1 MNRNILSLLFLSIGL
16 SLSAQSSWYVST
28 ENGSNNN
35 NGTSPNTPV
44 KTAEYLSDNN
54 LVGPGDTVYLMGTI
68 TNEDY
73 QPNYEFSGNINDPY
87 IWKTGHSFRMTAMN
101 GTPDAYITITAY
113 DENTIIKGD
122 GANLFRMLNCSY
134 VRIVGLEMEGKVNDI
149 SLETALAL
157 QFVYRIG
164 DSQNSM
170 YRVESGTAP
179 EQVENMT
186 FPALSNTKRPSYT
199 DTRGIYLSNVHH
211 IDLIDNYIHHVPGNG
226 FRVATCDYINI
237 IGNEVHD
244 TSRKSYSGTHGLV
257 VTNATSFDNE
267 TDYKIFIQRNK
278 IHHNY
283 NEIYS
288 WAPTKTI
295 ITPKIDEG
303 KGISLQRNGEDTG
316 WTHGRILVSD
326 NLTYWNGFSG
336 VHSNTGIRIDFIN
349 NTAFQNSYT
358 GSITDADNPSGAN
371 IGISLQSTDDAKIL
385 NNISVIDGTWGGFA
399 LSEMNSTNLEVA
411 NNMVFSV
418 SGELLSDP
426 TLANIETGT
435 IVADPLFVSSSDF
448 NFALQE
454 NSPAIGAANPVTATM
469 TDFDNALRDEHPDLG
484 ALERGEWT
492 VNLKDIN
499 NASSLHLFPNPTED
513 ILTIQTKVTL
523 DEISIFD
530 MQGRERSNY
539 TGTEYHNETVLN
551 LSHLPIGYYYIRIRN
566 IVKAVIKIK

>member
-1 MNRNILSLLFLSIGL
+1 MKFLIQLSDKMNRNILSLIFLCVGL
-16 SLSAQSSWYVST
+16 SLTAQNSWYVST

-35 NGTSPNTPV
+35 NGTSPDTPV

-54 LVGPGDTVYLMGTI
+54 LVGPGDTIYLMGTI

-101 GTPDAYITITAY
+101 GTPDAYITITAF

-134 VRIVGLEMEGKVNDI
+134 IRIVGLEMEGKVNDI

-170 YRVESGTAP
+170 YRVAPGTAP
-179 EQVENMT
+179 QIVENMT
-186 FPALSNTKRPSYT
+186 FPVLTNAKRPSYT

-211 IDLIDNYIHHVPGNG
+211 IDLIDNYVHHVPGNG
-226 FRVATCDYINI
+226 FRVAGCDYINI

-267 TDYKIFIQRNK
+267 TGYKIFIQRNK

-316 WTHGRILVSD
+316 WTHGRILVAD

-336 VHSNTGIRIDFIN
+336 VHSNTG
-349 NTAFQNSYT
+349 
-358 GSITDADNPSGAN
+358 
-371 IGISLQSTDDAKIL
+371 
-385 NNISVIDGTWGGFA
+385 NNIMPFCIC
-399 LSEMNSTNLEVA
+399 N
-411 NNMVFSV
+411 
-418 SGELLSDP
+418 
-426 TLANIETGT
+426 TL
-435 IVADPLFVSSSDF
+435 VCLFVNIRF
-448 NFALQE
+448 
-454 NSPAIGAANPVTATM
+454 
-469 TDFDNALRDEHPDLG
+469 
-484 ALERGEWT
+484 
-492 VNLKDIN
+492 
-499 NASSLHLFPNPTED
+499 
-513 ILTIQTKVTL
+513 
-523 DEISIFD
+523 IS
-530 MQGRERSNY
+530 G
-539 TGTEYHNETVLN
+539 
-551 LSHLPIGYYYIRIRN
+551 
-566 IVKAVIKIK
+566 